1 MGIEE
6 IGYSLLCALM
16 FLLCCGCY
24 WKDRRMLLVGL
35 MLAMPLYG
43 CAAVHVMVASYE
55 DESAKCAGLEK
66 ELGVAQ
72 ARMQKLK
79 ATDSTDRNIRN
90 FFLGV
95 GGFIIPPLGIINAAL
110 LLTDSYAADY
120 TEEKTLKN
128 RYNNMVMIS
137 QRQGCGT
144 KYALIPIE
152 AESKEPNA

>member
-1 MGIEE
+1 M
-6 IGYSLLCALM
+6 
-16 FLLCCGCY
+16 
-24 WKDRRMLLVGL
+24 
-35 MLAMPLYG
+35 G
-43 CAAVHVMVASYE
+43 CAAGHVMVASYE

-90 FFLGV
+90 FFFGSGWVHHPATWNHKRGFAFDRFLCGRLHV
-95 GGFIIPPLGIINAAL
+95 G
-110 LLTDSYAADY
+110 
-120 TEEKTLKN
+120 KTLKN

>member
-6 IGYSLLCALM
+6 IGYSLLCDLM

-90 FFLGV
+90 FFFGSGWVHHPATWNHKRGFAFDRFLCGRLH
-95 GGFIIPPLGIINAAL
+95 GGKNLEKPL
-110 LLTDSYAADY
+110 
-120 TEEKTLKN
+120 
-128 RYNNMVMIS
+128 
-137 QRQGCGT
+137 
-144 KYALIPIE
+144 
-152 AESKEPNA
+152 